1 MYSANVNFFFI
12 RQCMCCYRDI
22 KNFERFNLVV
32 QSLICLCV
40 CQLKGIDV
48 HLDAAAAAAAA
59 EKLNSSNNN
68 NNAAVGASSNS
79 NVSETNAI
87 DSTNSESAKND
98 STSVATTSTAATE
111 GKSGD
116 KEWSLPE
123 LEKLFVL
130 VSKAFILNFPL
141 YIAYKHG
148 VHSRLD
154 DISTHEAQVISS
166 YLPDFFL

>member
-1 MYSANVNFFFI
+1 
-12 RQCMCCYRDI
+12 MCCYRDI

-48 HLDAAAAAAAA
+48 HLDAAAVAAAA
-59 EKLNSSNNN
+59 EKASASNNN
-68 NNAAVGASSNS
+68 NNAGTVTSN
-79 NVSETNAI
+79 AGG
-87 DSTNSESAKND
+87 DS
-98 STSVATTSTAATE
+98 ATTPETAEVEQSKSECTSSSASDSAATSSTTPPTTTTTD

-116 KEWSLPE
+116 KEWLLCE
-123 LEKLFVL
+123 LEKLFIL
-130 VSKAFILNFPL
+130 VSKAFLLNFPL

-154 DISTHEAQVISS
+154 DISTHEAQVIT
-166 YLPDFFL
+166 FCR